1 MKSKYLFFVF
11 VFIFSC
17 TDDKKNMLSGLWVIH
32 KVYSNGKNITATNF
46 YTNGMVFSLNKGCSM
61 PSDTSL
67 ILQEYCK
74 WQVIRF
80 NEKDFLK
87 IDTNTKFFNDTFE
100 IVTLDNNV
108 LILESKIKRIECTK
122 SF

>member
-1 MKSKYLFFVF
+1 MKFRYLFFVF
-11 VFIFSC
+11 ILIFSC
-17 TDDKKNMLSGLWVIH
+17 TDDKKNMLTGLWVIH
-32 KVYSNGKNITATNF
+32 KVYSNGKNITATSF

-100 IVTLDNNV
+100 IVALDKNV